1 MPKLIL
7 KMPKNAK
14 TNRLNMPK
22 MPKIILKC
30 QNMPK
35 HAQTYI
41 KNAKNAKYYIKMPT
55 HAKNYIKNAKN
66 ANKCP
71 THILNMP
78 KNAKTCPNHLN
89 KSQTNPLKHPQKHH
103 LTLPKKSH
111 LKIPKKNIETIP
123 NKHHLNKSPTKS
135 FKTSQNKIL

>member
-55 HAKNYIKNAKN
+55 HAKNYIKNAK
-66 ANKCP
+66 KCQQMP
-71 THILNMP
+71 KTYIKHAKKCQNMP
-78 KNAKTCPNHLN
+78 K
-89 KSQTNPLKHPQKHH
+89 
-103 LTLPKKSH
+103 
-111 LKIPKKNIETIP
+111 
-123 NKHHLNKSPTKS
+123 S
-135 FKTSQNKIL
+135 FK